1 MTVKKEPLIVL
12 TEAQIQTMIT
22 CAVRQSFK
30 ELGLHDDAAGADVKE
45 LRSFL
50 DAFRAA
56 KTVIW
61 KTVLTLVVTG
71 MMMLLSMGGYNWIK
85 SGG

>member
-1 MTVKKEPLIVL
+1 MTAKKEPLIIL

-50 DAFRAA
+50 DAFRSA

-61 KTVLTLVVTG
+61 KTILTLIVTG
-71 MMMLLSMGGYNWIK
+71 MMMLLSMGGYSWIK

>member
-56 KTVIW
+56 KSVIW

-71 MMMLLSMGGYNWIK
+71 MMMLLSMGGYSWIK

>member
-56 KTVIW
+56 KSVIW

>member
-1 MTVKKEPLIVL
+1 MTAKKEPLIIL

-22 CAVRQSFK
+22 CAVKQSFK
-30 ELGLHDDAAGADVKE
+30 ELGLHDEAAGADVKE

-50 DAFRAA
+50 DAFRSA

-61 KTVLTLVVTG
+61 KTILTLIVTG
-71 MMMLLSMGGYNWIK
+71 MMMLLSMGGYSWIK
-85 SGG
+85 SGA

>member
-1 MTVKKEPLIVL
+1 MTAKKEPLIIL

-30 ELGLHDDAAGADVKE
+30 ELGLSDDAAGADVKE

-50 DAFRAA
+50 DAFRSA

-61 KTVLTLVVTG
+61 KTILTLLVTG
-71 MMMLLSMGGYNWIK
+71 MMMLLSMGGYSWIK

>member
-56 KTVIW
+56 KSVIW

-71 MMMLLSMGGYNWIK
+71 MMMLLSMGGYSWIK
-85 SGG
+85 SGD